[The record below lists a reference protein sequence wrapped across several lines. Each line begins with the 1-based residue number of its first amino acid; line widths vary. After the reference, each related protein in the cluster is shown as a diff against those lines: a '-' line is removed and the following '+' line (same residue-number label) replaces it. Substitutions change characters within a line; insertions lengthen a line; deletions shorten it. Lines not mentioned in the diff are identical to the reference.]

1 MGARE
6 RTATMKREIVI
17 LTLIMAFSLLG
28 TLLNNVTIADY
39 GAYLWVVPTASVL
52 LVIATLL
59 AAAIW
64 KATNRPI
71 RYASRLF
78 MVLAIVQLPMLLPG
92 RLPRT
97 MMHPRLGEWQQ
108 LQNEARIAESN
119 SDWSSA
125 ESIYRRLVKAEADGW
140 VEHSIY
146 NRSQFDLADVLAKQN
161 KLAEAEKEYLV
172 GIANVERQEGLQSP
186 FLVSPL
192 FELAQVYGN
201 QKNYDEAIKTF
212 GRAVEISD
220 KNPVAAS
227 TMISLYES
235 FSKTLN
241 RVGRSHEATN
251 FADRAL
257 KLRKEIEAPAQN

>member
-1 MGARE
+1 
-6 RTATMKREIVI
+6 MKRDIIILALVI
-17 LTLIMAFSLLG
+17 TFSVLG
-28 TLLNNVTIADY
+28 SLLNNVTFADY

-52 LVIATLL
+52 LVVATFLS
-59 AAAIW
+59 AAIW
-64 KATNRPI
+64 KATTKLI
-71 RYASRLF
+71 RYTSRFF
-78 MVLAIVQLPMLLPG
+78 MVLAIVQLPMLLLG
-92 RLPRT
+92 RLPYT
-97 MMHPRLGEWQQ
+97 LMHPRLGEWQQ
-108 LQNEARIAESN
+108 LHNEARIAESK

-125 ESIYRRLVKAEADGW
+125 ESVYRRLVKAEADGW

-146 NRSQFDLADVLAKQN
+146 NRSQFNLADVLAKQN

-172 GIANVERQEGLQSP
+172 GIANVEQQEGLHSP

-201 QKNYDEAIKTF
+201 QKKYDEAIKTF

-220 KNPVAAS
+220 KSPVAAS
-227 TMISLYES
+227 TTISLYES

-241 RVGRSHEATN
+241 QAGRSQEAKD

-257 KLRKEIEAPAQN
+257 KLRKEIESPAQN